1 MGWSHSEMGDCKEC
15 KTKGSV
21 EFTSWGDKSFEGEG
35 HQCLECGKY
44 EGGSWYNGEEEDW
57 DFWVSKGYED
67 CVQPYVEGF
76 LTLKEVNDLRESLE
90 YYPLNDL
97 RKVVN

>member
-1 MGWSHSEMGDCKEC
+1 MGWSHSESGDCKEC

-21 EFTSWGDKSFEGEG
+21 EISYWGDKSFEGEN
-35 HQCLECGKY
+35 HSCLECGKC

-57 DFWVSKGYED
+57 DFWVRRGYED
-67 CVQPYVEGF
+67 CVTPYKEGF
-76 LTLKEVNDLRESLE
+76 LNLKEVNELREMNDM
-90 YYPLNDL
+90 YPLNDL